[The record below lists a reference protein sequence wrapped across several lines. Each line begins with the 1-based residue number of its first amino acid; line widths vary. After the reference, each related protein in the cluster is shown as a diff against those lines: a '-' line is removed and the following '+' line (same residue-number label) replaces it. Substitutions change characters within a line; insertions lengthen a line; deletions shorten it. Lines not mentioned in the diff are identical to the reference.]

1 MFVWEETELS
11 VDSNISILLSKEY
24 DITILKI
31 LTFNSNPKII
41 TA

>member
-11 VDSNISILLSKEY
+11 VDSNISILSKDY
-24 DITILKI
+24 DITISKI
-31 LTFNSNPKII
+31 LTFDSNPKII

>member
-11 VDSNISILLSKEY
+11 VDSNISILSNDY

-31 LTFNSNPKII
+31 LIFYSNPKII

>member
-11 VDSNISILLSKEY
+11 VDSNISILSKDY

-31 LTFNSNPKII
+31 LTFYSNPKII